1 MDLSEIRSL
10 PELKTI
16 THGHHHQTSVSE
28 RLGRL
33 YESPKQMVLVLVC
46 SVLVAETAVMLL
58 LAHFFNHPLGWE
70 GIIDGGALVV
80 ILSPIFYYFY
90 FRPLKYHLAALRTS
104 ERQNKFLSRELISL
118 AEEQQRKLARDLH
131 DEFGHALTNL
141 VFGVEAVKS
150 SLPGELPGA
159 RQNCDALIK
168 DLQELATRIRAFS
181 SELHPVVLDNLGIE
195 DALLELIRKQKRLHP
210 ALRVDVQIFG
220 LKSRLDMAIETVLY
234 RICQEG
240 LNNAV
245 KHSRADQVNIR
256 LTCSHPYLILTLEDN
271 GIGFDPHPVE
281 SDSGRGDR
289 GIGLLGM
296 RERVAMIGGSFKLMS
311 QLGQGTLIRVEL
323 PSTLTGGELL

>member
-1 MDLSEIRSL
+1 
-10 PELKTI
+10 
-16 THGHHHQTSVSE
+16 
-28 RLGRL
+28 
-33 YESPKQMVLVLVC
+33 MVLVLVT
-46 SVLVAETAVMLL
+46 SVVVAETAVMLL
-58 LAHFFNHPLGWE
+58 LAYLFNHPLGWE
-70 GIIDGGALVV
+70 GIIDGGCLVV
-80 ILSPIFYYFY
+80 ILSPIFYFFY
-90 FRPLKYHLAALRTS
+90 FRPLKYHLTALKTS
-104 ERQNKFLSRELISL
+104 EQQKKFLSRELISQ

-131 DEFGHALTNL
+131 DEFGHSLTNL

-150 SLPGELPGA
+150 SLPEGHPES

-168 DLQELATRIRAFS
+168 DLQVLATRIRAFS

-195 DALLELIRKQKRLHP
+195 DALHELIRKQKRLHP
-210 ALRVDVQIFG
+210 ALRVELQLYG
-220 LKSRLDMAIETVLY
+220 LKNRLEMEIETVLY

-245 KHSRADQVNIR
+245 KHSRADQVHIR

-271 GIGFDPHPVE
+271 GIGFDAQVPD

-296 RERVAMIGGSFKLMS
+296 RERVAMVGGSFKLMS

-323 PSTLTGGELL
+323 PATLAGGELL